1 MSNATT
7 LQNLL
12 LGGAIVTPKSGTL
25 IQNIHTVESKG
36 LDVYVIGG
44 ETIEYP
50 YGILGTVSRRERW
63 TTIELTDY

>member
-1 MSNATT
+1 MSNVTT

-12 LGGAIVTPKSGTL
+12 LGGSIVTPKSGTL

-44 ETIEYP
+44 ETIEHGF
-50 YGILGTVSRRERW
+50 YGSSPIVRERW
-63 TTIELTDY
+63 TTIELSDY